1 MTPYVA
7 LSFDSLK
14 SVPLNFL
21 AYMILYC
28 VSFHSSVFEIET
40 VSIPF
45 SGFKIRYWEGLVRG
59 MQSADLGYF
68 MNEGICTGLVGGWGA
83 NYSRNPYHAA

>member
-1 MTPYVA
+1 MKSDEGEGGGQQLFESPRSPVSDNVGQGGGGGVGKWGNFAGRYIYMTPYVA
-7 LSFDSLK
+7 LPFDSLK

-45 SGFKIRYWEGLVRG
+45 RF
-59 MQSADLGYF
+59 
-68 MNEGICTGLVGGWGA
+68 
-83 NYSRNPYHAA
+83 